1 MPERDEVARH
11 IRERAERLRKIAGTQ
26 TAISP
31 ELMRMARE
39 MDEEADRLEAAY
51 ARDHQKA

>member
-1 MPERDEVARH
+1 MTERIEAARH
-11 IRERAERLRKIAGTQ
+11 IRERAERLRKIASTA

-39 MDEEADRLEAAY
+39 MDEEADQLEAAY
-51 ARDHQKA
+51 LRDKQGS

>member
-1 MPERDEVARH
+1 MPERSELAQR
-11 IRERAERLRKIAGTQ
+11 IRDRAERLRKIAGTE

-31 ELMRMARE
+31 DLMRMARE

-51 ARDHQKA
+51 ARDKQKP